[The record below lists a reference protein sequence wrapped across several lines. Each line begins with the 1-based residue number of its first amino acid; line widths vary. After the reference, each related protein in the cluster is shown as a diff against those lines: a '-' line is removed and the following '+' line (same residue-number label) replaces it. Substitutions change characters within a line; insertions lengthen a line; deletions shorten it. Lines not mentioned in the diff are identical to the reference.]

1 MFRKP
6 SFYPLNYEALQSM
19 RCIPEGTHRKD
30 SEKSVIGYR
39 SRQKWKFSPIEKVCA
54 RAV

>member
-30 SEKSVIGYR
+30 SEKIRYR
-39 SRQKWKFSPIEKVCA
+39 SLQKWKFSPIEKVCA